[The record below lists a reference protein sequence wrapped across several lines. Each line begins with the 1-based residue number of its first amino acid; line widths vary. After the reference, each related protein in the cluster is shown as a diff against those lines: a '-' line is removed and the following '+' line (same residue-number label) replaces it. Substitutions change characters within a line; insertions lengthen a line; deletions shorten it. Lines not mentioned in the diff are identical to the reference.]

1 MVSRV
6 RINYSQLCRHQCKEC
21 TNTTGLRQVQVASKH
36 YLYKAHSN
44 TLNLIQTLTHSCL
57 GSSRWPTTQ
66 YKAVALSSIAAQARL
81 QMCPKL
87 HGKRGSVSCSGKKT
101 NDGIRGGDLL
111 SKAKDTPYKVSSM
124 DKPQTSVSRKNRVEP
139 KLYNGQS
146 QEALI
151 NYGSHNLWEMV
162 SIK

>member
-1 MVSRV
+1 MIPPNSRNLRLSALSPTPKIIISCSWYKKWDYLMTSTKLWAVRLHSYSMSKASKLSSSMVSRV

-81 QMCPKL
+81 
-87 HGKRGSVSCSGKKT
+87 
-101 NDGIRGGDLL
+101 
-111 SKAKDTPYKVSSM
+111 
-124 DKPQTSVSRKNRVEP
+124 
-139 KLYNGQS
+139 
-146 QEALI
+146 
-151 NYGSHNLWEMV
+151 
-162 SIK
+162 

>member
-6 RINYSQLCRHQCKEC
+6 RINYSQLYRHQCKKF
-21 TNTTGLRQVQVASKH
+21 TNTTGLRQVQVANKH

-44 TLNLIQTLTHSCL
+44 TLNLIQILTHSCL

-66 YKAVALSSIAAQARL
+66 SRAVALSSITAQARL

-87 HGKRGSVSCSGKKT
+87 HGKKGSVSCSGKKI

-124 DKPQTSVSRKNRVEP
+124 DKPQISVSKKNRVEP

-151 NYGSHNLWEMV
+151 SYGSHSLWVMAC
-162 SIK
+162 IK